1 MNKNVT
7 FSREQIAAFCQNHG
21 IRRLAMFGSAL
32 RDDFRPDSDVDVL
45 VEFAPDRI
53 PTCCKWPAWNASYRK
68 SSAGERWI
76 CAHPRISAAISGNKS
91 SRKLRCTMRKDDAV
105 RLRHMLDAAREATGF
120 V

>member
-53 PTCCKWPAWNASYRK
+53 PTLLQMAGMERELSQIFGGRK
-68 SSAGERWI
+68 VDLRTPEDL
-76 CAHPRISAAISGNKS
+76 
-91 SRKLRCTMRKDDAV
+91 SRYFRQQV
-105 RLRHMLDAAREATGF
+105 IQEAEVHYAQG
-120 V
+120 